1 MLLYFDFSL
10 ILFFIKF
17 LFLQS
22 LIEDQDLLFGPQE
35 VQSAALVEASLKKAE
50 SELTQVRAELF
61 LEKEQRAL
69 MEIALNT
76 KVSDVEKVRESA
88 LKVVAEAQSEN
99 SDLKRG
105 QAGEFFFHC
114 FNIIVFLGSFF
125 SLLSCF
131 SSFSSC

>member
-35 VQSAALVEASLKKAE
+35 VQSAALVEASLKKTE
-50 SELTQVRAELF
+50 SELTQVRAELS

-76 KVSDVEKVRESA
+76 KVSDAEKVRESA
-88 LKVVAEAQSEN
+88 LKAVAEAQTEN
-99 SDLKRG
+99 SELKRS
-105 QAGEFFFHC
+105 QAGEFSHHC
-114 FNIIVFLGSFF
+114 SI
-125 SLLSCF
+125 
-131 SSFSSC
+131 